1 MQSLTYQNVPI
12 KNGKKNVFYW
22 IVNGQFIFYKD
33 SEIYEEGFNFLAGLL
48 ENQIPFKAHVC

>member
-1 MQSLTYQNVPI
+1 MCMQSLTYQNVPI

-33 SEIYEEGFNFLAGLL
+33 SEIYEEGFNFLAGL
-48 ENQIPFKAHVC
+48 